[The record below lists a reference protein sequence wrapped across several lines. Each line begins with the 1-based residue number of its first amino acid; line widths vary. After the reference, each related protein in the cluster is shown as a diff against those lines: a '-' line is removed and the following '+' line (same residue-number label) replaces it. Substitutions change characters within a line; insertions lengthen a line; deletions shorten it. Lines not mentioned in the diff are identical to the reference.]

1 MLNNLLNTCGINFM
15 YLKEDV
21 KTMFGKGYHK
31 LIDKLYNRLKPEQIM
46 GIKPKYGRIDIYV
59 SGTEEEQDFAYEIE
73 KESQET
79 CEECGEKGTQ
89 TETNGWITTLCDK
102 CYKK

>member
-1 MLNNLLNTCGINFM
+1 MDYT
-15 YLKEDV
+15 YKREDV

-31 LIDKLYNRLKPEQIM
+31 LIDKLFDRLKPKQIYS
-46 GIKPKYGRIDIYV
+46 IKPKYGRIDLYV
-59 SGTEEEQDFAYEIE
+59 NGTEEEQDFAYEIE
-73 KESQET
+73 KESERT

-89 TETNGWITTLCDK
+89 TERNCWITTLCKK